1 MRNSTGIQL
10 DQLIVH
16 IVNPRQPNGFVLSER
31 CIPLD
36 QGGDLTIRLNKYFN
50 RHIENSLNDSATTA
64 ARFKTLIDGGVVP
77 SICQAVLHDGLDLVT
92 GSKKLAMKLKEIL
105 DKDKRIASGN
115 LAMCTYQAENHPGK
129 KFIALMKIDPSDVF
143 RQKIEI
149 DEQNQQYVSFEIEN
163 DVMPTT
169 QEKLQKCAFI
179 QSLKPRC
186 EDYDMMLLDRQIQKK
201 QAAQFFTRDFL
212 EVELTLD
219 DKERTKQFYQGGVA
233 AMNALRSQL
242 SPEENQAVSLAFDS
256 AVRQDKVN
264 IDQLIEALPLK
275 KEHKE
280 VIEKKL
286 EEFKLPD
293 REFLVD
299 QSFHRNNLHRKTRF
313 KGDYGLTFSVNH
325 EDYDKVVKSTR
336 KPTDNDPYW
345 EITIVTKKWDREAN

>member
-1 MRNSTGIQL
+1 MRNSTGIQI

-36 QGGDLTIRLNKYFN
+36 QGGDLTIRLNEYFN

-64 ARFKTLIDGGVVP
+64 ARFKTLTDGGVVP
-77 SICQAVLHDGLDLVT
+77 STCQAVLHDGLDLVT
-92 GSKKLAMKLKEIL
+92 GSKKLAIKLKEIL
-105 DKDKRIASGN
+105 DKDRRIASGN
-115 LAMCTYQAENHPGK
+115 LAMCTYQAENYPSQR
-129 KFIALMKIDPSDVF
+129 FIALMKIDPSDVF

-149 DEQNQQYVSFEIEN
+149 DEKNQQYVSFEIEN

-219 DKERTKQFYQGGVA
+219 DKERTKRLYRGGIA
-233 AMNALRSQL
+233 AMNDLRSQL

-256 AVRQDKVN
+256 AIRQDKVN
-264 IDQLIEALPLK
+264 IDQLIEALPLA

-293 REFLVD
+293 REFRV
-299 QSFHRNNLHRKTRF
+299 HP
-313 KGDYGLTFSVNH
+313 TFAMSI
-325 EDYDKVVKSTR
+325 S
-336 KPTDNDPYW
+336 
-345 EITIVTKKWDREAN
+345 A

>member
-143 RQKIEI
+143 RQKIEV
-149 DEQNQQYVSFEIEN
+149 DEQNQRYVSFEIES

-212 EVELTLD
+212 EVDLALD
-219 DKERTKQFYQGGVA
+219 DKERTKRLHRGGVA
-233 AMNALRSQL
+233 AMNELRSQL
-242 SPEENQAVSLAFDS
+242 TPEQNQAISLAFDS
-256 AVRQDKVN
+256 VIRQDRVN
-264 IDQLIEALPLK
+264 IDQLIEALPLTR
-275 KEHKE
+275 EHKE

-286 EEFKLPD
+286 EKVGLSD
-293 REFLVD
+293 REFLID
-299 QSFHRNNLHRKTRF
+299 PSYRDDLRHKIRF
-313 KGDYGLTFSVNH
+313 KGDYGLTFSVNY
-325 EDYDKVVKSTR
+325 EDYENVVKNIR

-345 EITIVTKKWDREAN
+345 EITISTKRWDQEAN